1 VNYLILI
8 LACWRISALFA
19 YECGPWDI
27 FKKFRRIIGLVHL
40 HDDCEPSTEYFPTNL
55 FGKMISCVWC
65 SSFWFAIIG
74 YAFYLN
80 WPGETLIVLSPFAIS
95 AGAILLEEQIR
106 G

>member
-1 VNYLILI
+1 MNYLILV

-27 FKKFRRIIGLVHL
+27 FKKFREGVGIVHSPGS
-40 HDDCEPSTEYFPTNL
+40 CEPLQGNYNFLGRLIE
-55 FGKMISCVWC
+55 CVWC
-65 SSFWFAIIG
+65 SSIYFAIIG